1 MHAGIAMKLF
11 FASDHAG
18 LNLRRVLMDHAV
30 SLGHDIVDLGPD
42 GSESVDYPD
51 FGNKL
56 ADALAQEPSAH
67 GIAVCGTGIGISIA
81 LNRHSHVRA
90 ALVQDVTTAT
100 LTRLHNDANV
110 IAFGDR
116 VIGVETA
123 KDALTAFLSTEFAGG
138 RHQRR
143 VEKLTP
149 PS

>member
-1 MHAGIAMKLF
+1 
-11 FASDHAG
+11 
-18 LNLRRVLMDHAV
+18 MDHAV

-56 ADALAQEPSAH
+56 ADALAQKPSAQ

-123 KDALTAFLSTEFAGG
+123 KDALTAFLSTEFEGG

>member
-1 MHAGIAMKLF
+1 MKLF

-30 SLGHDIVDLGPD
+30 SLGHEIVDLGPD
-42 GSESVDYPD
+42 GTASVDYPD

-56 ADALAQEPSAH
+56 ADALATDPSAQ
-67 GIAVCGTGIGISIA
+67 GVAVCGTGIGISIA
-81 LNRHSHVRA
+81 LNRHSHIRA

-123 KDALTAFLSTEFAGG
+123 KDALTAFLTTAFEGG

-149 PS
+149 AT

>member
-1 MHAGIAMKLF
+1 MKLF

-30 SLGHDIVDLGPD
+30 SLGHEIVDLGPD
-42 GSESVDYPD
+42 GTASVDYPD

-56 ADALAQEPSAH
+56 ADALATNPSAQ
-67 GIAVCGTGIGISIA
+67 GVAVCGTGIGISIA
-81 LNRHSHVRA
+81 LNRHSHIRA

-123 KDALTAFLSTEFAGG
+123 KDALTAFLTTAFEGG

-149 PS
+149 AN

>member
-1 MHAGIAMKLF
+1 
-11 FASDHAG
+11 
-18 LNLRRVLMDHAV
+18 MDHAV
-30 SLGHDIVDLGPD
+30 SLGHEIVDLGPD
-42 GSESVDYPD
+42 GTASVDYPD

-56 ADALAQEPSAH
+56 ADALATDPSAQ
-67 GIAVCGTGIGISIA
+67 GVAVCGTGIGISIA
-81 LNRHSHVRA
+81 LNRHSHIRA

-123 KDALTAFLSTEFAGG
+123 KDALTAFLTTAFEGG

-149 PS
+149 AN

>member
-1 MHAGIAMKLF
+1 MKLF

-30 SLGHDIVDLGPD
+30 SLGHEIVDLGPD
-42 GSESVDYPD
+42 GTASVDYPD

-56 ADALAQEPSAH
+56 ADALATEPSAQ
-67 GIAVCGTGIGISIA
+67 GVAVCGTGIGISIA
-81 LNRHSHVRA
+81 LNRHSHIRA

-123 KDALTAFLSTEFAGG
+123 KDALTAFLTTAFEGG

-149 PS
+149 AN

>member
-1 MHAGIAMKLF
+1 MKLF

-18 LNLRRVLMDHAV
+18 LNLRRALIDHAV
-30 SLGHDIVDLGPD
+30 SLGHEIADLGPET
-42 GSESVDYPD
+42 SESVDYPD

-56 ADALAQEPSAH
+56 ALALASEPEAH
-67 GIAVCGTGIGISIA
+67 GVAVCGTGIGISIA

-90 ALVQDVTTAT
+90 ALVNDVTTAT

-123 KDALTAFLSTEFAGG
+123 KDALTAFLNTAFEGG

-143 VEKLTP
+143 VEKLSPT
-149 PS
+149 S

>member
-1 MHAGIAMKLF
+1 MKLF

-30 SLGHDIVDLGPD
+30 SLGHEIVDLGPD
-42 GSESVDYPD
+42 GTASVDYPD

-56 ADALAQEPSAH
+56 ADALASDPSAQ
-67 GIAVCGTGIGISIA
+67 GVAVCGTGIGISIA
-81 LNRHSHVRA
+81 LNRHSHIRA

-123 KDALTAFLSTEFAGG
+123 KDALTAFLTTAFEGG

-149 PS
+149 AN

>member
-1 MHAGIAMKLF
+1 MKLF

-30 SLGHDIVDLGPD
+30 SLGHEIVDLGPD
-42 GSESVDYPD
+42 GTASVDYPD

-56 ADALAQEPSAH
+56 ADALATDPSAQ

-81 LNRHSHVRA
+81 LNRHSHIRA

-123 KDALTAFLSTEFAGG
+123 KDALTAFLTTAFEGG

-149 PS
+149 AN

>member
-1 MHAGIAMKLF
+1 MKLF
-11 FASDHAG
+11 CASDHAG

-30 SLGHDIVDLGPD
+30 SLGHEIVDLGPD
-42 GSESVDYPD
+42 GTASVDYPD

-56 ADALAQEPSAH
+56 ADALATDPSAQ
-67 GIAVCGTGIGISIA
+67 GVAVCGTGIGISIA
-81 LNRHSHVRA
+81 LNRHSHIRA

-123 KDALTAFLSTEFAGG
+123 KDALTAFLTTAFEGG
-138 RHQRR
+138 RHLRR

-149 PS
+149 AN

>member
-1 MHAGIAMKLF
+1 MKLF

-30 SLGHDIVDLGPD
+30 SLGHEIVDLGPD
-42 GSESVDYPD
+42 GTASVDYPD

-56 ADALAQEPSAH
+56 ADALATDPSAQ
-67 GIAVCGTGIGISIA
+67 GVAVCGPGIGISIA
-81 LNRHSHVRA
+81 LNRHSHIRA

-100 LTRLHNDANV
+100 LTRLHNNANV

-123 KDALTAFLSTEFAGG
+123 KDALTAFLTTAFEGG

-149 PS
+149 AN

>member
-1 MHAGIAMKLF
+1 MKLF

-18 LNLRRVLMDHAV
+18 LNLRRVLMDHAA
-30 SLGHDIVDLGPD
+30 SLGHEIVDLGPD
-42 GSESVDYPD
+42 GTASVDYPD

-56 ADALAQEPSAH
+56 ADALATDPSAQ

-81 LNRHSHVRA
+81 LNRHSHIRA

-123 KDALTAFLSTEFAGG
+123 KDALTAFLTTAFEGG

-149 PS
+149 AN

>member
-1 MHAGIAMKLF
+1 MGTLVR
-11 FASDHAG
+11 SG
-18 LNLRRVLMDHAV
+18 RRRPNTCGRCCPPSFL
-30 SLGHDIVDLGPD
+30 LGVVRPD
-42 GSESVDYPD
+42 RS
-51 FGNKL
+51 NKSIL
-56 ADALAQEPSAH
+56 VRSSPPPLSSRRAIADALATDPSAQ
-67 GIAVCGTGIGISIA
+67 GVAVCGTGIGISIA
-81 LNRHSHVRA
+81 LNRHSHIRA

-123 KDALTAFLSTEFAGG
+123 KDALTAFLTTAFEGG

-149 PS
+149 AN

>member
-1 MHAGIAMKLF
+1 
-11 FASDHAG
+11 
-18 LNLRRVLMDHAV
+18 MDHAV
-30 SLGHDIVDLGPD
+30 SLGHEIVDLGPD
-42 GSESVDYPD
+42 GTASVDYPD

-56 ADALAQEPSAH
+56 ADALATEPSAQ
-67 GIAVCGTGIGISIA
+67 GVAVCGTGIGISIA
-81 LNRHSHVRA
+81 LNRHSHIRA

-123 KDALTAFLSTEFAGG
+123 KDALTAFLTTAFEGG

-149 PS
+149 AN

>member
-1 MHAGIAMKLF
+1 MKLF

-30 SLGHDIVDLGPD
+30 SLGHEIVDLGPD
-42 GSESVDYPD
+42 GTASVDYPD

-56 ADALAQEPSAH
+56 ADALATEPSAQ
-67 GIAVCGTGIGISIA
+67 GVAVCGTGIGISIA
-81 LNRHSHVRA
+81 LNRHSHIRA
-90 ALVQDVTTAT
+90 ALVQDATTAT

-123 KDALTAFLSTEFAGG
+123 KDALTAFLTTAFEGG

-149 PS
+149 AN

>member
-1 MHAGIAMKLF
+1 MKLF

-30 SLGHDIVDLGPD
+30 SLGHEIVDLGPD
-42 GSESVDYPD
+42 DTASVDYPD

-56 ADALAQEPSAH
+56 ADALATDPSAQ
-67 GIAVCGTGIGISIA
+67 GVAVCGTGIGISIA
-81 LNRHSHVRA
+81 LNRHSHIRA

-123 KDALTAFLSTEFAGG
+123 KDALTAFLTTAFEGG

-149 PS
+149 AN

>member
-1 MHAGIAMKLF
+1 MKLF

-30 SLGHDIVDLGPD
+30 SLGHEIVDLGPD
-42 GSESVDYPD
+42 GTASVDYPD

-56 ADALAQEPSAH
+56 ADALATDPSAQ
-67 GIAVCGTGIGISIA
+67 GVAVCGTGIGISIA
-81 LNRHSHVRA
+81 LNRHSHIRA

-123 KDALTAFLSTEFAGG
+123 KDALTAFLTTAFEGG

-149 PS
+149 AN